1 MFKNVI
7 NFAQKIYLNQSVNVL
22 KFRKKNLRGAGKMD
36 VIRFAVCGAG
46 QRGHSLVV
54 NVLTNIDGVEICAIY
69 DPYTD
74 KAEKVCEKV
83 NEKKG
88 YSPNMYSGVTEMLEK
103 EKPDAVLVASSWD
116 SHIKIAAEAMEK
128 GIPVALEVGGAYNE
142 EECRSLVDAYERTK
156 TPFMFMENCC
166 FGRDELL
173 AAALVKHGVLGK
185 PVYCHGAYM
194 HDLREEISYGKI
206 NRHYRLNEYL
216 TRNRDNYPTHD
227 LGPIAKILNINRG
240 NRMVSLSAR
249 SSGAFGLVEYVK
261 NREDLSELHGKT
273 FAQGDVIDTIITCEN
288 GELISLRLDTT
299 LPGYYSREFTVRGTR
314 GSYFQDTNMVYEEG
328 KHKEIFETIRF
339 VKENIDNAEK
349 YYDKYLPEMWKSVS
363 PEALKAS
370 HGGMDYF
377 EFQTFCDC
385 LRAGR
390 EMPIDVYD
398 AAAWMSIAYLTEKS
412 IALGGASVEIPDFTN
427 GKYKTRPPKDVVEL

>member
-1 MFKNVI
+1 MET
-7 NFAQKIYLNQSVNVL
+7 
-22 KFRKKNLRGAGKMD
+22 
-36 VIRFAVCGAG
+36 IRFAVCGAG
-46 QRGHSLVV
+46 QRGKGLSE
-54 NVLTNIDGVEICAIY
+54 NVLTNIDGVRICAVF

-74 KAEKVCEKV
+74 KAEAVCKKV

-88 YSPNMYSGVTEMLEK
+88 YYPNMYSNVTEMFEA

-116 SHIKIAAEAMEK
+116 SHIKIAIEAMEK
-128 GIPVALEVGGAYNE
+128 GISVALEVGGAYCE
-142 EECRSLVDAYERTK
+142 DECKALVDAYERTH
-156 TPFMFMENCC
+156 TPLMFMENCC

-173 AAALVKHGVLGK
+173 AAALAKDGVLGRI
-185 PVYCHGAYM
+185 VYCHGAYM
-194 HDLREEISYGKI
+194 HDLREEISYGNIK
-206 NRHYRLNEYL
+206 RHYRLNEYL

-249 SSGAFGLVEYVK
+249 ASGAFGLAEYVK
-261 NREDLSELHGKT
+261 DKEELSELHGKE
-273 FAQGDVIDTIITCEN
+273 FAQGDVIETIITCEN
-288 GELISLRLDTT
+288 GEIINLRLDTT
-299 LPGYYSREFTVRGTR
+299 LPGYYSREFTVRGTH
-314 GSYFQDTNMVYEEG
+314 GSYFQDTNMVFEEG

-339 VKENIDNAEK
+339 IKENIDNAEK
-349 YYDKYLPEMWKSVS
+349 YYDKYLPEMWKNVS
-363 PEALKAS
+363 TEALEAS

-377 EFQTFCDC
+377 EFQAFCDC
-385 LRAGR
+385 LRKGE

-427 GKYKTRPPKDVVEL
+427 GRYKTRPPKSVVEL